1 MPENKSNNLSNPL
14 RVVFVTGMSGAGR
27 STAMKVLED
36 HGFEAIDNLPLD
48 LLDVVIGEKPRR
60 RPLAVGID
68 IRSRNFSA
76 PPLLE
81 HIAEL
86 NNRPELDVSLVFLD
100 CSVDVL
106 ERRFKET
113 RRRHPLAEDRPL
125 KDGILAERRLVAPLQ
140 ARADYAIDS
149 SDTTSADFRQNLTG
163 LLGLEESG
171 VMTIQVMSFSYRFG
185 VPREADLMFDVR
197 FLRNPHYDPNLRCL
211 SGRDKEVADYIGED
225 SGFEGFVTN
234 LKNLILPLLPRY
246 QQEGKNYL
254 TIAIGCTGGRHR
266 SVALTEWLAKLLETK
281 WPHIITTHRDMNKEP
296 DRYK

>member
-1 MPENKSNNLSNPL
+1 MPDNQQGSGTEPL
-14 RVVFVTGMSGAGR
+14 RVVLVTGLSGAGR

-48 LLDVVIGEKPRR
+48 LLDIVIGDKSRR

-76 PPLLE
+76 APLLE
-81 HIAEL
+81 HLAL
-86 NNRPELDVSLVFLD
+86 LQQRPELDVSLVFLD

-113 RRRHPLAEDRPL
+113 RRRHPLSEDRPL

-140 ARADYAIDS
+140 ARADFAIDS
-149 SDTTSADFRQNLTG
+149 SDTTSADFRQNLTC

-171 VMTIQVMSFSYRFG
+171 LMTIQVMSFSYRFG

-197 FLRNPHYDPNLRCL
+197 FLRNPHYDPNLRKL
-211 SGRDKEVADYIGED
+211 SGRDNAVSDYVRED
-225 SGFEGFVTN
+225 PDFSDFANN
-234 LKNLILPLLPRY
+234 LQNLVLPLLPRY

-266 SVALTEWLAKLLETK
+266 SVALTEWLGKSLEAV
-281 WPHIITTHRDMNKEP
+281 WPQIIIAHRDMDKEP

>member
-1 MPENKSNNLSNPL
+1 MQKIKDGKASDPL
-14 RVVFVTGMSGAGR
+14 RVILVTGMSGAGR

-48 LLDVVIGEKPRR
+48 LLDIVIGEKPRR
-60 RPLAVGID
+60 RPLAIGID

-76 PPLLE
+76 PPLIE
-81 HIAEL
+81 HIAIL
-86 NNRPELDVSLVFLD
+86 NKRPELDVALIFLD
-100 CSVDVL
+100 CSVDAL

-140 ARADYAIDS
+140 ARANFVIDS
-149 SDTTSADFRQNLTG
+149 SDTTSADFRHNLTS

-171 VMTIQVMSFSYRFG
+171 IMTLQVMSFSYRFG

-197 FLRNPHYDPNLRCL
+197 FLRNPHYDPDLRSL
-211 SGRDKEVADYIGED
+211 TGRDKAVADYVAED
-225 SGFEGFVTN
+225 PGYDDFVNN
-234 LKNLILPLLPRY
+234 LQNLLLPLLPRY

-266 SVALTEWLAKLLETK
+266 SVALTEWLGKKLESI
-281 WPHIITTHRDMNKEP
+281 WPQIIIAHRDVDKEP

>member
-1 MPENKSNNLSNPL
+1 MSVSQETKVENPL
-14 RVVFVTGMSGAGR
+14 RVVLVTGLSGAGR

-36 HGFEAIDNLPLD
+36 HGFEAIDNLPLN
-48 LLDVVIGEKPRR
+48 LLDLVIGDKPRR

-81 HIAEL
+81 HIREL
-86 NNRPELDVSLVFLD
+86 KKRPELDVSLVFLN

-113 RRRHPLAEDRPL
+113 RRRHPLSEDRPL
-125 KDGILAERRLVAPLQ
+125 KDGILAERLLVAPLQ
-140 ARADYAIDS
+140 ARADFAIDS
-149 SDTTSADFRQNLTG
+149 SDTTSADFRQNLTS

-171 VMTIQVMSFSYRFG
+171 VMTVQVMSFSYRFG

-197 FLRNPHYDPNLRCL
+197 FLRNPHYDPHLRPL
-211 SGRDKEVADYIGED
+211 SGKDKAVSDYVRED
-225 SGFEGFVTN
+225 SDFSSFASH
-234 LKNLILPLLPRY
+234 LKDLVIPLLARY

-266 SVALTEWLAKLLETK
+266 SVALTEWLGNELDDV
-281 WPHIITTHRDMNKEP
+281 WPQIIVAHRDMDKEP

>member
-1 MPENKSNNLSNPL
+1 MPEIKDGKVSKPL
-14 RVVFVTGMSGAGR
+14 KVVFVTGLSGAGR

-48 LLDVVIGEKPRR
+48 LLDVVIGGKPRR
-60 RPLAVGID
+60 RPLAIGID

-81 HIAEL
+81 HL
-86 NNRPELDVSLVFLD
+86 KVLQKRVELDVSLVFLD

-113 RRRHPLAEDRPL
+113 RRRHPLAEGRPL
-125 KDGILAERRLVAPLQ
+125 KDGILAEQRLVAPLQ
-140 ARADYAIDS
+140 ARADFAIDS
-149 SDTTSADFRQNLTG
+149 SDTTSADFRQKLAG

-171 VMTIQVMSFSYRFG
+171 VMTVQVMSFSYRFG

-197 FLRNPHYDPNLRCL
+197 FLRNPHYDQALRSL
-211 SGRDKEVADYIGED
+211 SGRDKAVADYVSQD
-225 SGFEGFVTN
+225 SGFEDFVTN
-234 LKNLILPLLPRY
+234 LQNLVLPLLPRY

-266 SVALTEWLAKLLETK
+266 SVALTEWLGKQLEAV
-281 WPHIITTHRDMNKEP
+281 WPQIIIAHRDMDKEP

>member
-1 MPENKSNNLSNPL
+1 MSKIKDETASEPL
-14 RVVFVTGMSGAGR
+14 KVVLVTGMSGAGR

-36 HGFEAIDNLPLD
+36 HGFEAIDNLPLN
-48 LLDVVIGEKPRR
+48 LLDIVIGDKPRR

-81 HIAEL
+81 HIATL
-86 NNRPELDVSLVFLD
+86 HKRPELDVSLVFLD

-140 ARADYAIDS
+140 ARADYVIDS
-149 SDTTSADFRQNLTG
+149 SDTTSANFRHNFTS

-171 VMTIQVMSFSYRFG
+171 VMTLQVMSFSYRFG

-197 FLRNPHYDPNLRCL
+197 FLRNPHYDPDLRCL
-211 SGRDKEVADYIGED
+211 SGRDKAVADYVGKD
-225 SGFEGFVTN
+225 PGFDDFVSN
-234 LKNLILPLLPRY
+234 LQNLILPLLPRY

-266 SVALTEWLAKLLETK
+266 SVALTEWLGKKLETV
-281 WPHIITTHRDMNKEP
+281 WPQIIIAHRDMDKEP

>member
-1 MPENKSNNLSNPL
+1 MPDNNNVQTKDPL
-14 RVVFVTGMSGAGR
+14 RVVLVTGLSGAGR

-48 LLDVVIGEKPRR
+48 LLDVVIGDKRR
-60 RPLAVGID
+60 QRPLAVGID

-76 PPLLE
+76 SPLLQ
-81 HIAEL
+81 HIEKLHNDA
-86 NNRPELDVSLVFLD
+86 ELDVSLVFLD

-113 RRRHPLAEDRPL
+113 RRRHPLAADRPL

-140 ARADYAIDS
+140 ARANYVIDS
-149 SDTTSADFRQNLTG
+149 SDTTTADFRQNLTA

-171 VMTIQVMSFSYRFG
+171 IMTIQVMSFSYRFG

-197 FLRNPHYDPNLRCL
+197 FLRNPHYDPDLRRL
-211 SGRDKEVADYIGED
+211 TGRDKAVADYVRED
-225 SGFEGFVTN
+225 PDYAEFAES
-234 LKNLILPLLPRY
+234 LKKLLLPLLPRY

-266 SVALTEWLAKLLETK
+266 SVALTEWLGRHLGKI
-281 WPHIITTHRDMNKEP
+281 WSQVIIAHRDIDREP
-296 DRYK
+296 DRYR